1 MHLGIFGFFALWSPL
16 FIITILFMTAVYFL
30 ITVKW
35 RNSFKGS
42 EPLTVKQASFFLI
55 AMILLYAIKGS
66 PVEVMSTMLFS
77 VHMTQMA
84 TLYLVFTP
92 ILLMGIPSWVWRNA
106 VELPVIKTI
115 FKFAAQPLI
124 ALISFNL
131 VFSVY
136 HIPAVFDNVRTDVTL
151 HGLFTFI
158 LFILAVFMWWPLL
171 NPANSKNDL
180 HGLKKIGYILGS
192 AVLLTPACGLI
203 IFADNPLYATYY
215 DPQEWLKALALC
227 VPANTLSGLTLSGP
241 ELFTSMSL
249 EHDQQL
255 GGVIMKIIQE
265 IVFGV
270 VLASLFFQWYNKDQ
284 AEAAESMH
292 DYQSTANMAN
302 PKPVE

>member
-16 FIITILFMTAVYFL
+16 FIVTILFMTTLYFL

-35 RNSFKGS
+35 RSSFKDNQK
-42 EPLTVKQASFFLI
+42 LTFKQGASFLI
-55 AMILLYAIKGS
+55 AMVLLYAIKGS

-92 ILLMGIPSWVWRNA
+92 LLLLGIPSWVWKSV
-106 VELPVIKTI
+106 VELPVLKSIISFLTK
-115 FKFAAQPLI
+115 PLI
-124 ALISFNL
+124 ALVSFNIL
-131 VFSVY
+131 FSIY
-136 HIPAVFDNVRTDVTL
+136 HIPLVFDNVRTDATL
-151 HGLFTFI
+151 HGLVTFI
-158 LFILAVFMWWPLL
+158 LFLFAVFMWWPLL
-171 NPANSKNDL
+171 NPAESHNEL

-203 IFADNPLYATYY
+203 IFAENPLYATYY
-215 DPQEWLKALALC
+215 DPREWLKALALC
-227 VPANTLSGLTLSGP
+227 VPGNTLSGLNLSGP

-265 IVFGV
+265 IVFGF
-270 VLASLFFQWYNKDQ
+270 VLASLFFQWYKKDQ
-284 AEAAESMH
+284 AEADNTIHNYEA
-292 DYQSTANMAN
+292 ARIAN

>member
-16 FIITILFMTAVYFL
+16 FIVTILFMTTLYFL

-35 RNSFKGS
+35 RRSFKDS
-42 EPLTVKQASFFLI
+42 QKLTVKQGAYFLI
-55 AMILLYAIKGS
+55 AMALLYAIKGS

-92 ILLMGIPSWVWRNA
+92 LLLLSIPSWVWKSL
-106 VELPVIKTI
+106 VGLPVLKSIISFVTK
-115 FKFAAQPLI
+115 PLI
-124 ALISFNL
+124 ALVSFNIL
-131 VFSVY
+131 FSIY
-136 HIPAVFDNVRTDVTL
+136 HIPLVFDNVRTDATL

-158 LFILAVFMWWPLL
+158 LFLFAVFMWWPLL
-171 NPANSKNDL
+171 NPAASNNDL

-215 DPQEWLKALALC
+215 DPTEWLKALALC
-227 VPANTLSGLTLSGP
+227 VPGNTLSGLNLSGP

-265 IVFGV
+265 IVFGF
-270 VLASLFFQWYNKDQ
+270 VLASLFFQWYKKDQ
-284 AEAAESMH
+284 AEA
-292 DYQSTANMAN
+292 DNMVHNYEAARLAN

>member
-35 RNSFKGS
+35 RSRFKES
-42 EPLTVKQASFFLI
+42 EPLTIKQASFFLLS
-55 AMILLYAIKGS
+55 MILLYAIKGS

-92 ILLMGIPSWVWRNA
+92 ILILGIPSWVWKKVINF
-106 VELPVIKTI
+106 PVIKSI
-115 FKFAAQPLI
+115 FSFATNPLI
-124 ALISFNL
+124 ALVAFNII
-131 VFSVY
+131 FSIY

-171 NPANSKNDL
+171 NPANSHNDL

-215 DPQEWLKALALC
+215 DPTEWLKALALC
-227 VPANTLSGLTLSGP
+227 VPADTLSGLSLSGP
-241 ELFTSMSL
+241 ELFTSMTL

-265 IVFGV
+265 IVFGY
-270 VLASLFFQWYNKDQ
+270 VLASLFFQWYKKDQ
-284 AEAAESMH
+284 AEA
-292 DYQSTANMAN
+292 DQSIQQFEAMN

>member
-35 RNSFKGS
+35 RSRFKES
-42 EPLTVKQASFFLI
+42 EPLTIKQASFFLLS
-55 AMILLYAIKGS
+55 MILLYAIKGS

-92 ILLMGIPSWVWRNA
+92 ILILGIPSWVWKK
-106 VELPVIKTI
+106 VIKVPVVKSI
-115 FKFAAQPLI
+115 FSFATKPLI
-124 ALISFNL
+124 ALVAFNII
-131 VFSVY
+131 FSIY

-171 NPANSKNDL
+171 NPAQSLNDL

-215 DPQEWLKALALC
+215 DPTEWLKALALC
-227 VPANTLSGLTLSGP
+227 VPAGTLSGLSLSGP
-241 ELFTSMSL
+241 ELFTSMTL

-265 IVFGV
+265 IVFGY
-270 VLASLFFQWYNKDQ
+270 VLASLFFQWYKKDQ
-284 AEAAESMH
+284 AEA
-292 DYQSTANMAN
+292 DQSIQQFEAMN

>member
-35 RNSFKGS
+35 RSRFKES
-42 EPLTVKQASFFLI
+42 EPLTIKQASFFLLS
-55 AMILLYAIKGS
+55 MLLLYAIKGS

-92 ILLMGIPSWVWRNA
+92 ILILGIPSWVWKK
-106 VELPVIKTI
+106 VIKVPVVKSI
-115 FKFAAQPLI
+115 FSFATKPLI
-124 ALISFNL
+124 ALVAFNII
-131 VFSVY
+131 FSIY

-171 NPANSKNDL
+171 NPAQSLNDL

-215 DPQEWLKALALC
+215 DPTEWLKALALC
-227 VPANTLSGLTLSGP
+227 VPADTLSGLSLSGP
-241 ELFTSMSL
+241 ELFTSMTL

-265 IVFGV
+265 IVFGY
-270 VLASLFFQWYNKDQ
+270 VLASLFFQWYKKDQ
-284 AEAAESMH
+284 AEA
-292 DYQSTANMAN
+292 DQSIQQFEAMN

>member
-16 FIITILFMTAVYFL
+16 FIITLLFMTAVYFL

-35 RNSFKGS
+35 RNSFKES
-42 EPLTVKQASFFLI
+42 EPLTIKQATFFLI
-55 AMILLYAIKGS
+55 SMVLLYAIKGS

-92 ILLMGIPSWVWRNA
+92 LLLLSIPSWVWKSVLN
-106 VELPVIKTI
+106 LPVIKTI
-115 FKFAAQPLI
+115 FTVATKPLI
-124 ALISFNL
+124 ALVSFNI

-136 HIPAVFDNVRTDVTL
+136 HIPGVFDNVRTDVTL

-215 DPQEWLKALALC
+215 DPKEWLKALALC
-227 VPANTLSGLTLSGP
+227 VPANTLSGLSLSGP

-265 IVFGV
+265 IVFGF
-270 VLASLFFQWYNKDQ
+270 VLASLFFQWYKKDQ
-284 AEAAESMH
+284 AEADHSI
-292 DYQSTANMAN
+292 QSYETADLAN